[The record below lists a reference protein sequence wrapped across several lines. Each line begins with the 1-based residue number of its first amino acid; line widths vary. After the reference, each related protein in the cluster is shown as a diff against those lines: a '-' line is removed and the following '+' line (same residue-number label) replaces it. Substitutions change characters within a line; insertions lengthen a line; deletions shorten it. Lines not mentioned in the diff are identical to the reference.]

1 MLDERI
7 ASTPTLCWFR
17 ARAKLC
23 CAPALP
29 TPTPSP
35 PPTCLLILPLPGLAF
50 ALRCR
55 AVGGRSPEQQAE
67 ALESLRKEVE
77 GLGRAIGEGHMLV
90 QGASRYYTAL
100 SKMSR

>member
-1 MLDERI
+1 M
-7 ASTPTLCWFR
+7 
-17 ARAKLC
+17 
-23 CAPALP
+23 
-29 TPTPSP
+29 
-35 PPTCLLILPLPGLAF
+35 
-50 ALRCR
+50 
-55 AVGGRSPEQQAE
+55 GGRSPEQQAE